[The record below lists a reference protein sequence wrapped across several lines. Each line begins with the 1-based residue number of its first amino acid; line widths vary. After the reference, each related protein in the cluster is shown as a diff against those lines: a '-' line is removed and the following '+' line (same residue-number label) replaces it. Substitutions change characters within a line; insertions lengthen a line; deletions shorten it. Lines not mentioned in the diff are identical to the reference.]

1 MTNARILLKP
11 LTMAD
16 AKSFY
21 ALHKNPGVNHGH
33 EPFLPNE
40 NAIEFTS
47 RLMAACVEI
56 YTIRLAE
63 QEETIIGDCALH
75 DPDYQQREI
84 EIGGSLLPAFQGKG
98 YMREAF
104 RLLGPRAKE
113 QHGMHALIAKT
124 GEDNRG
130 ALLLM
135 NKLGYTRHAEE
146 NGLMTFRKPLL
157 TINE

>member
-16 AKSFY
+16 ANSFY
-21 ALHKNPGVNHGH
+21 ALYKNPGVNHGR

-40 NAIEFTS
+40 SAIEFTS

-104 RLLGPRAKE
+104 RLLEQRARGHHHM
-113 QHGMHALIAKT
+113 QYLITKT
-124 GEDNRG
+124 EHNNKSAAR
-130 ALLLM
+130 LM
-135 NKLGYTRHAEE
+135 EKLGYIKRSEE
-146 NGLMTFRKPLL
+146 KGIITFSKSLD
-157 TINE
+157 ISF